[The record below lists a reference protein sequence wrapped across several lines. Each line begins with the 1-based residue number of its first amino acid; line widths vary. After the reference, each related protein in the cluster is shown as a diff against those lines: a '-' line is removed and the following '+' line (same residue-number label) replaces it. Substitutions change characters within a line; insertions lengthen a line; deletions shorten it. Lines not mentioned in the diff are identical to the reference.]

1 MLVLGIVLV
10 LEDPRALT
18 EVVEHQGDLDE
29 RPREVDVAASHVS
42 HVGVQRL
49 GAGGRQE
56 HGAHDGDA
64 GRIVRAEQ
72 EFHAVH
78 GVERREHGPI
88 AGEVHRADHGEE
100 REPHQHHGAEHAAD
114 AFGAARLH
122 GEQHDDDDHGDH
134 QRQVAVFLEQRL
146 QWRQRLQAF
155 DRGADRHGRGEHGIG
170 EERRAAEH
178 GGDGEPCAMPANQR
192 IQGEDA
198 AFALVVD
205 THGDEHVFDG
215 GDQRYRPEHQ
225 RQHAE
230 HGLTVGVGD
239 AALAGKERLRGVQGR
254 CSDVAVD
261 HAERDDGHAER
272 DLVGAG
278 LQSAPPAADRALA
291 CGLGEFFRFLGFCRL
306 LLCKLFALLFRQ
318 CATGDFR
325 DVGERVGT

>member
-1 MLVLGIVLV
+1 MS
-10 LEDPRALT
+10 EYSASAP
-18 EVVEHQGDLDE
+18 VV
-29 RPREVDVAASHVS
+29 
-42 HVGVQRL
+42 
-49 GAGGRQE
+49 
-56 HGAHDGDA
+56 
-64 GRIVRAEQ
+64 
-72 EFHAVH
+72 
-78 GVERREHGPI
+78 
-88 AGEVHRADHGEE
+88 
-100 REPHQHHGAEHAAD
+100 
-114 AFGAARLH
+114 
-122 GEQHDDDDHGDH
+122 
-134 QRQVAVFLEQRL
+134 
-146 QWRQRLQAF
+146 
-155 DRGADRHGRGEHGIG
+155 DRNTV
-170 EERRAAEH
+170 
-178 GGDGEPCAMPANQR
+178 PMTAMPAALCGLNRNFTPYTGLSAASTDQSPER
-192 IQGEDA
+192 FTAPTTARNVNHTSTTEPNTRPMLSVPRDCTENSTTMMTTVIISVRLPFSLNSASNGGSVFRPSTAELIDTAGVSTESARNA

-239 AALAGKERLRGVQGR
+239 AALTGKERLRGVQGR

-278 LQSAPPAADRALA
+278 LQSAPPAADRSLA

>member
-1 MLVLGIVLV
+1 ML
-10 LEDPRALT
+10 PRPT
-18 EVVEHQGDLDE
+18 CPMSEYS
-29 RPREVDVAASHVS
+29 AS
-42 HVGVQRL
+42 
-49 GAGGRQE
+49 APGGRQE

-78 GVERREHGPI
+78 GVDAASTDQSPERFTAPTTAR
-88 AGEVHRADHGEE
+88 E

-146 QWRQRLQAF
+146 QWRQRLQTF

-178 GGDGEPCAMPANQR
+178 GGMASHAPCLRISEYRAKMPPSP
-192 IQGEDA
+192 
-198 AFALVVD
+198 VVD

>member
-1 MLVLGIVLV
+1 
-10 LEDPRALT
+10 
-18 EVVEHQGDLDE
+18 
-29 RPREVDVAASHVS
+29 
-42 HVGVQRL
+42 
-49 GAGGRQE
+49 
-56 HGAHDGDA
+56 
-64 GRIVRAEQ
+64 
-72 EFHAVH
+72 
-78 GVERREHGPI
+78 
-88 AGEVHRADHGEE
+88 
-100 REPHQHHGAEHAAD
+100 
-114 AFGAARLH
+114 
-122 GEQHDDDDHGDH
+122 
-134 QRQVAVFLEQRL
+134 
-146 QWRQRLQAF
+146 
-155 DRGADRHGRGEHGIG
+155 
-170 EERRAAEH
+170 
-178 GGDGEPCAMPANQR
+178 MPANQR